1 MMDGGGVGGDGVDG
15 WDRRWRLLVDE
26 LLFELVRRE
35 ERCRARV
42 VVVPLYSE
50 RRAANCACAM
60 FGFGRQAKGKNSRR

>member
-1 MMDGGGVGGDGVDG
+1 MMDEGGVGGDGVDG

-42 VVVPLYSE
+42 WWCLCTE
-50 RRAANCACAM
+50 NGA
-60 FGFGRQAKGKNSRR
+60 RQTAPAPCLNSVGK